1 MAQTTYEVTIPHT
14 SLEVDY
20 SSSDWFAN
28 CPIEDGKI
36 MCGNENGTVV
46 GTHNSTVA
54 TSTFGFKFY
63 GTALYLYGEA
73 DDGMNLTITFN
84 YASTT
89 AIPLTPSG
97 GMLASIDDFTLLCSN
112 SYSCY
117 DRSIPST
124 YSTPAYAYNEFVI
137 TATQYRE
144 RASVR
149 FSKGVYNYPTR
160 RIGATTSLV
169 QYSNTDPRISFTTG
183 WTRNGTYTQAG
194 VVSTQT
200 FTMMFDGPAIWI
212 WAFCGRRSGG
222 YDSSSYGTLTL
233 NGRSNYAYIS
243 SAEQYG
249 SNNTPQDGKCL
260 IWFKGNLNNTANTLT
275 FDSERHNF
283 MLHSIDVLNVQGGEI
298 MTTTTSG
305 YSFSFPTASSIS
317 GGSTLA
323 GQTNGTSYAG
333 LIAGPVVAVI
343 IALAIGIGAAIYL
356 RKRNK
361 QKALATGDAAAAG
374 AGTSMGT
381 GSPFMGPSTYEYKTM
396 DSVLNT
402 PPSQPGY
409 LTYTPPPP
417 ATPHPARA

>member
-1 MAQTTYEVTIPHT
+1 MEGSCVEMKMAPSSVLTTRL
-14 SLEVDY
+14 SLLPRLVSSFMVLHFTYMEKQVGVPPLWRLSTLKANLVIY
-20 SSSDWFAN
+20 S
-28 CPIEDGKI
+28 IHE
-36 MCGNENGTVV
+36 
-46 GTHNSTVA
+46 
-54 TSTFGFKFY
+54 
-63 GTALYLYGEA
+63 

-283 MLHSIDVLNVQGGEI
+283 MLHSIDVLNVQGGE
-298 MTTTTSG
+298 
-305 YSFSFPTASSIS
+305 
-317 GGSTLA
+317 
-323 GQTNGTSYAG
+323 
-333 LIAGPVVAVI
+333 
-343 IALAIGIGAAIYL
+343 
-356 RKRNK
+356 
-361 QKALATGDAAAAG
+361 
-374 AGTSMGT
+374 
-381 GSPFMGPSTYEYKTM
+381 
-396 DSVLNT
+396 
-402 PPSQPGY
+402 
-409 LTYTPPPP
+409 
-417 ATPHPARA
+417 